1 MADSRHPGPKA
12 RQPRFC
18 SLCAVSGVVTP
29 SEWYHATQLEYC
41 TFHYWLMRGRVG
53 NHGYSLEDYANA
65 SKRFSFRVSLP
76 SRADCEGMQKEDDG
90 KRSKPAI
97 ELRT

>member
-1 MADSRHPGPKA
+1 MADPRHSGPKA

-18 SLCAVSGVVTP
+18 SLCAASGVVTP

-53 NHGYSLEDYANA
+53 SHACSLEDYANA
-65 SKRFSFRVSLP
+65 SKRFAFRVSLP
-76 SRADCEGMQKEDDG
+76 SRADCEMMQKEDDG
-90 KRSKPAI
+90 KHSKPAT
-97 ELRT
+97 EPRT